1 TSLADVHAMFCDR
14 SWNACH
20 VCWLPPIVTVC
31 SGCLGCIGTFIPSTT
46 TGSLGGSSLGA
57 STTILHSAGIMVLLR
72 SVTIPPSAEKLN
84 IPDTI
89 GKICPNGHDISSLNP
104 KSGAVAGV
112 IWLLTFERSLL
123 KQCSYNTS
131 DADPPS
137 KYMQWI
143 SDHFSLKEGCHHAHH
158 LVHGLRNVL
167 IWFFIK
173 SGLVMPCMNLN
184 ILMHSGSLIISFVV
198 RNFQGMPS
206 VAPHSYLWIPV
217 IFWISR
223 PVICFDVGWHAGP
236 FWDFKVMDL
245 RASSIVMLAFKE
257 IRISGS
263 SGPAAVFLVGC
274 SFFFDFPLSSTGACD
289 IATDESQSSG
299 KNPGLPSVACLLNL
313 SVVFLIE
320 EFPGVWARSTEL
332 IIFGMSF
339 FRNTVVSGLTDG
351 IDFGRSQ
358 STSYLLSLFEALTFF
373 LWLPMQSSLLYLVE
387 SRKFDSLKSWNDHFF
402 WIDARI
408 CPIFVSWY
416 NDMSVR
422 KDPLPSEN
430 LMDLELLEKLDNNHT
445 FIRQYLKTFL
455 SLVGLNYSFEDLHV
469 RSTLLKSNE
478 IGRFW
483 LLERTLAEGE
493 VPLITKTADMVV
505 APSAQTVRLVDH
517 TIIDELE
524 EHAGKKKRKIP
535 AALRRLELRSGPQGA
550 ESGSVL
556 HLIEESVSS
565 SVTHTP
571 DPDVYEDSGLT
582 QDVNVQT
589 HYVPDRFVV
598 ATSSSE
604 HGDTDV
610 SLRVKSPLA
619 HVEAENIDVECTDGA
634 MASSITEGNDIYVPE
649 WSVTNDA
656 RVDNP
661 ALCHNL
667 LDHITSLGF
676 WVALCNQTDARI
688 LDGFNVNSAQH
699 ACMVSVM

>member
-1 TSLADVHAMFCDR
+1 MKIIPDKEEVAIDAIPLAVKSPKIIDWKIHKEGKKSYYQIIRADRKYKMYMVFNRMLKEFNREDLYNLANMSRLFLSTSQSFILSFSDR
-14 SWNACH
+14 
-20 VCWLPPIVTVC
+20 LPPIVTVC
-31 SGCLGCIGTFIPSTT
+31 SGCSGCIGTFIPFTT

-72 SVTIPPSAEKLN
+72 SVTIPPSTEKLN
-84 IPDTI
+84 IPYTI

-104 KSGAVAGV
+104 KSGAVVGV
-112 IWLLTFERSLL
+112 IWLLTSGRSLL

-137 KYMQWI
+137 KYMRWI
-143 SDHFSLKEGCHHAHH
+143 
-158 LVHGLRNVL
+158 R
-167 IWFFIK
+167 
-173 SGLVMPCMNLN
+173 
-184 ILMHSGSLIISFVV
+184 
-198 RNFQGMPS
+198 
-206 VAPHSYLWIPV
+206 
-217 IFWISR
+217 
-223 PVICFDVGWHAGP
+223 
-236 FWDFKVMDL
+236 
-245 RASSIVMLAFKE
+245 E

-263 SGPAAVFLVGC
+263 SGPPAVFLVGC

-289 IATDESQSSG
+289 IATDESRSSG

-313 SVVFLIE
+313 SVVFLIA
-320 EFPGVWARSTEL
+320 EFAGVWARSTEL

-339 FRNTVVSGLTDG
+339 FRNVVVSGLTDG

-358 STSYLLSLFEALTFF
+358 STSRLLSLFEALTSF

-387 SRKFDSLKSWNDHFF
+387 SR
-402 WIDARI
+402 IDASI

-416 NDMSVR
+416 NDVSVR
-422 KDPLPSEN
+422 RDPLPSKN
-430 LMDLELLEKLDNNHT
+430 LVDLELLEKLDNNHT

-455 SLVGLNYSFEDLHV
+455 SLVGLKYSFEVLPV
-469 RSTLLKSNE
+469 RPTLLKSNE
-478 IGRFW
+478 SDMG
-483 LLERTLAEGE
+483 LLDFIKSADLFNVKTRERTLAEGE
-493 VPLITKTADMVV
+493 VPLITKTADMAV
-505 APSAQTVRLVDH
+505 ASSAQTFRLVDH

-524 EHAGKKKRKIP
+524 EHAGKKKRKSP

-550 ESGSVL
+550 ESGPVP
-556 HLIEESVSS
+556 HLIEEFVSS

-604 HGDTDV
+604 HGNTDV

-619 HVEAENIDVECTDGA
+619 HVEAENTDVEFTDRA
-634 MASSITEGNDIYVPE
+634 RASFITGGNVGTSTSDIYIPE

-656 RVDNP
+656 R
-661 ALCHNL
+661 
-667 LDHITSLGF
+667 
-676 WVALCNQTDARI
+676 TDARI

-699 ACMVSVM
+699 AYADESWLMWLRFAAWSHGASVEQSCADADCRPFPNPCSC